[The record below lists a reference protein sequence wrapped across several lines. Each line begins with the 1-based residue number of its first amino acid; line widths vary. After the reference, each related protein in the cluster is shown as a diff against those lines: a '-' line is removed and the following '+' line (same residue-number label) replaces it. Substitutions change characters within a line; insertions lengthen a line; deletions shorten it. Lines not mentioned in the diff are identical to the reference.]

1 MLLYIGLILIG
12 LVVGIGMTI
21 FIFEKKSSGSLL
33 VYPSDDS
40 DPYFFL
46 ELSKDPYAI
55 MQKKYVT
62 MKVNVKDQLSHK

>member
-1 MLLYIGLILIG
+1 MLLWIGLFLIG
-12 LVVGIGMTI
+12 LGAGVGLTI
-21 FIFEKKSSGSLL
+21 LIFEKRSIGSLL

-46 ELSKDPYAI
+46 ELSKNPYAI